1 MIWRKKC
8 DGEMAYPMKR
18 GKCKRSMAIGVS
30 GGVVADVSIC
40 ILENCEEK
48 LI

>member
-18 GKCKRSMAIGVS
+18 GKSKRSMAIEVS